1 VVELHDAMALHFDFR
16 VQVGEMFRLRAVPKG
31 PQPAPLIISEI
42 STVNGH
48 GSFVRPLRQTPSP
61 RHVDSLDGYVNLW

>member
-1 VVELHDAMALHFDFR
+1 VVELHDAMTLHFAFR

-48 GSFVRPLRQTPSP
+48 GSFVRPLDKPLRP
-61 RHVDSLDGYVNLW
+61 RMSIR